1 MNSDIHPYTVVVGV
15 DYSESSDLVL
25 ETALDQAA
33 EKPGAVVHVLH
44 ALPAPQSFLTPD
56 VITTVEGKVLEVG
69 ECAQELKQYVSRI
82 VEKRTVENR
91 RSPSSIVTHVMVESA
106 AQQVA
111 QLAADLEADLVV
123 VGTHGRR
130 GVPRLL
136 LGSVAEMTLRLAPC
150 PVLVVRRKSAL
161 VPAPSLE
168 PPCERCIH
176 IRHATAGRE
185 FWCETHL
192 KDHEHRHAHHQSD
205 QISSGRKRHS

>member
-1 MNSDIHPYTVVVGV
+1 M
-15 DYSESSDLVL
+15 
-25 ETALDQAA
+25 
-33 EKPGAVVHVLH
+33 
-44 ALPAPQSFLTPD
+44 
-56 VITTVEGKVLEVG
+56 
-69 ECAQELKQYVSRI
+69 SRI

-176 IRHATAGRE
+176 IRQCNGWSGVLVRDPPERSRTPSCSSSKRPDLLRQKTSLVTTRASSVVGTFRLASALFCGHVRRPLAKGESAWSQHRKALLGRA
-185 FWCETHL
+185 
-192 KDHEHRHAHHQSD
+192 RHDA
-205 QISSGRKRHS
+205 